1 MNGPEHLRTW
11 FLRLN
16 GYLTTTNFYAH
27 HKRETLG
34 EIDVTAVRCR
44 HSQELPFEDSKA
56 LKIPSAKIDVVL
68 AEAKRGDVSALSNSW
83 NSSEKPAL
91 EYVVRRVGVVP
102 SKKVDE
108 VCASLRESRH
118 TILDDLSFRAVCCA
132 VL

>member
-1 MNGPEHLRTW
+1 M
-11 FLRLN
+11 
-16 GYLTTTNFYAH
+16 
-27 HKRETLG
+27 
-34 EIDVTAVRCR
+34 DVTAVRCR

-56 LKIPSAKIDVVL
+56 LKIPSAKVDVVL

-108 VCASLRESRH
+108 VCASLCESRH
-118 TILDDLSFRAVCCA
+118 IILDDLSFRAVCCA